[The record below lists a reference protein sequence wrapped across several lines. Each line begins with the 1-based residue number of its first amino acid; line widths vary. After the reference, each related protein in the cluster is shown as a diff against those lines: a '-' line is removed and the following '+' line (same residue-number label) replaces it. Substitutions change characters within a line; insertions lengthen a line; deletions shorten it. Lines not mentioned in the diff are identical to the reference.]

1 MYNYNYGY
9 DGLTTT
15 TTTNSVG
22 IWMIISA
29 VVAII
34 GGICLYF
41 TVFSKSNEKKYTGFM
56 AKLYEF
62 VKFDKMIVATFL
74 KITYLIAAIY
84 ITLSSFGLI
93 STSFIAFLLMLV
105 LGNLL
110 LRVTYEFML
119 VTLRIYE
126 NTTEINKKLKK

>member
-1 MYNYNYGY
+1 MYNYGY
-9 DGLTTT
+9 GYDGVTSTSAG
-15 TTTNSVG
+15 SVG
-22 IWMIISA
+22 IWVIISA
-29 VVAII
+29 VVAVI

-41 TVFSKSNEKKYTGFM
+41 TVFSKNNEKKYTGFM

-62 VKFDKMIVATFL
+62 VKFDKMIVASFL
-74 KITYLIAAIY
+74 KITYLILAIY
-84 ITLSSFGLI
+84 ITLSSFALI
-93 STSFIAFLLMLV
+93 STSFIGFLLMLI

-110 LRVTYEFML
+110 LRVGYEFML

>member
-9 DGLTTT
+9 DGLTNT

-126 NTTEINKKLKK
+126 NTTEINKKLK